1 MTISIR
7 FPDLGHW
14 KTQVKCQT
22 GCPVST
28 DAGRDVQLIAKGRDE
43 EAYLVAR
50 APNAFS
56 YPDPLLITKSR
67 IAN

>member
-1 MTISIR
+1 MTIAIR

-14 KTQVKCQT
+14 KAQVKCQT
-22 GCPVST
+22 GCPVPT
-28 DAGRDVQLIAKGRDE
+28 DAGRDE

-56 YPDPLLITKSR
+56 YPNPLFIKKSR
-67 IAN
+67 ITN

>member
-1 MTISIR
+1 MTIAIR

-14 KTQVKCQT
+14 KAQVKCQT
-22 GCPVST
+22 GCPVPT
-28 DAGRDVQLIAKGRDE
+28 DAGRYVQLIAEGRDE

-56 YPDPLLITKSR
+56 YPYPLFIKSQE
-67 IAN
+67 